1 MKFQIL
7 GETKEDQIIIENLI
21 TKHKLD
27 PTKITNTESIKNMLY
42 LEGYFN
48 FELTQK
54 ITNDSITNLKIKTNN
69 PVKVLRIDKAQF
81 NSELLDYLQP
91 KAYLK
96 SDTKNIYI
104 SVQSIETFIKAI
116 NSFYSSIGY
125 PFNQIQLKPK
135 KNFNDTITA
144 NIEIIKNTNRIIN
157 NIYIK
162 DYNEFPKGFLKY
174 HLKLNKEKNLD
185 IKELK
190 KIDNLLSEIDFIKII
205 KPSDMLFT
213 EESSEI
219 YLYISKENTNEFD
232 GFLGFSNKN
241 NKINLSGNVKI
252 KLKNNFNYGETFFV
266 KYINDESEQETF
278 ETNIITPYLFN
289 LPLEAEY
296 NLNYFRKDSTFTNT
310 NQNFRLKYI
319 LKSNLKLGVEYDN
332 IKSNSTLEIE
342 NQEDFSSKFY
352 GISFYKNSPNNRFNS
367 KNKFLFETK
376 IKTGDRIT
384 KQNSSNQFIV
394 EVNIEK
400 KFPINLRSSF
410 NIRSQIK
417 HLASKDYLEN
427 ELYRIGGVN
436 TIRGFEENSIL
447 TNSYFLL
454 NTEYHYKI
462 NTTLTTYPLIDLA
475 HIENKL
481 QKTQQNLYA
490 IGLGIVITNKKYKL
504 NLNYSTGRYYNKNNL
519 NNKGKVSIIFST
531 SI

>member
-278 ETNIITPYLFN
+278 ETNIITPYLFK

-319 LKSNLKLGVEYDN
+319 LKSNLKLGVEYDD